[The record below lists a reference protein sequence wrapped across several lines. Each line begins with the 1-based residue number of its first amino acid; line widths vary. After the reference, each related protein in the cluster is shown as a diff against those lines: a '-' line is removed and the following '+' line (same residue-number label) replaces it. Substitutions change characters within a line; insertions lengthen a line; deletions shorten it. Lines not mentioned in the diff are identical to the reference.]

1 MITKLQSIDT
11 EKLGTEETI
20 RYGRGHGSLWE
31 DEVEWILPM
40 DWSQNWEKDWEDHL
54 RRERNDEFGG
64 EIAERNRIES
74 HWWDGMES

>member
-1 MITKLQSIDT
+1 
-11 EKLGTEETI
+11 
-20 RYGRGHGSLWE
+20 
-31 DEVEWILPM
+31 M